1 MDISGSISWSTKAD
15 VGLTVYR
22 GSDNV
27 EVHCTKARWNWNAQ
41 LGKAD
46 LSFNPIN
53 GRYSETQEETDD
65 YDWDF

>member
-27 EVHCTKARWNWNAQ
+27 EVHCTKAVELERTARQ
-41 LGKAD
+41 
-46 LSFNPIN
+46 
-53 GRYSETQEETDD
+53 GRLIIQSNQ
-65 YDWDF
+65 WKIL